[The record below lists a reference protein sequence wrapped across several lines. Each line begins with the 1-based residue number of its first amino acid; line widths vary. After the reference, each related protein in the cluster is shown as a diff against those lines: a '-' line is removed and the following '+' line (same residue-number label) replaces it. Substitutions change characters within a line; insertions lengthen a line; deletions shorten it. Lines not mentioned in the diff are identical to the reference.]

1 MDLSYQRI
9 RQKNRDTTLLL
20 IPLVA
25 ILAKF
30 IHLYM
35 LPDNYYFDSWR
46 LLTMLTGGKG
56 MAAWG
61 GYQSTVDFY
70 KAINFFN
77 WTTLTQWSIGL
88 GIILTPIAMIIISRT
103 KEMEM
108 RECIFTLMVVGL
120 LNIYVFSITKET
132 IQICFFFLV
141 YLIIQLALKNTLL
154 KVIGCALVFYWEST
168 FYRSYYIIMAA
179 MTIFMYL
186 IFVWLKQREKIRR
199 KHVVIIVLMC
209 FMAVF
214 AFFYASQFVSHDDYI
229 SALNS
234 RDGTTE
240 MNEGASTSIENPI
253 KVNGNLGIFMYDYV
267 INAVRMMVPIELAFK
282 SLDDNMIVVVAC
294 YSAYFFGSVV
304 FEPDFGSWVRHEAAT
319 FPILQL
325 LAYKSNSYKNLE
337 EKSEEKPKKKR
348 VVIYETE
355 DV

>member
-35 LPDNYYFDSWR
+35 LPDKYYFDSWR

-56 MAAWG
+56 MTNWG

-108 RECIFTLMVVGL
+108 RECFFSLMIVGL

-141 YLIIQLALKNTLL
+141 YLIIQSPLKTHCL
-154 KVIGCALVFYWEST
+154 
-168 FYRSYYIIMAA
+168 R
-179 MTIFMYL
+179 
-186 IFVWLKQREKIRR
+186 
-199 KHVVIIVLMC
+199 
-209 FMAVF
+209 
-214 AFFYASQFVSHDDYI
+214 
-229 SALNS
+229 
-234 RDGTTE
+234 
-240 MNEGASTSIENPI
+240 
-253 KVNGNLGIFMYDYV
+253 
-267 INAVRMMVPIELAFK
+267 
-282 SLDDNMIVVVAC
+282 
-294 YSAYFFGSVV
+294 
-304 FEPDFGSWVRHEAAT
+304 
-319 FPILQL
+319 
-325 LAYKSNSYKNLE
+325 
-337 EKSEEKPKKKR
+337 
-348 VVIYETE
+348 
-355 DV
+355 